1 MLAEQTDRVRPAP
14 GSAGRFGF
22 LSSKVELLGF
32 CLLVL
37 LAIALVWPIAKLLI
51 ASLSSSQD
59 LAAYYK
65 MATSAL
71 YQRALVNTFVIA
83 GLVMVCCLL
92 AAYPLAYVMASVSP
106 VTASL
111 LTFIVLLPFWT
122 SALVRTAA
130 WMIILQR
137 NGIANTILL
146 STGLVDEPITFLYNL
161 SGVIIGMSHV
171 LLPFMVMPLYAAFRA
186 MDGQLL
192 QAAAGLGARPGVL
205 VRRIVLPLTAPGAA
219 AGSLIVFMSAIG
231 YYITPSLMGGP
242 RQTMLAQ
249 MISYHMQTRL
259 DWAMASALSVVLLA
273 STLAVFFVFQ
283 RFYGFDRLF
292 TSDSGGTI
300 DPSVARMGGGYAWRG
315 ATVAAVIVAIFLI
328 APVLL
333 VFPLSFSS
341 SPFIQFP
348 PAEWTTRWYARLAE
362 DPKWLYAFWSS
373 ARVAILAVAL
383 AIVFGTA
390 AAILVSRLKGLLRG
404 VLEILLIAP
413 LVIPPIIIAVALYYQ
428 FATSPLMGSHELLAF
443 GHALLAMPFVYI
455 TVRASLRSFDPNL
468 ELAAMG
474 LGASWWTTF
483 RRIIFP
489 ALVPGIAAGG
499 VFAFITSFDDVVLA
513 LFLTNAHSRTLP
525 RVIYE
530 GARDD
535 IDPAIISVSALLILT
550 SLVAL
555 AVSIALRIRK

>member
-1 MLAEQTDRVRPAP
+1 MPVAGG
-14 GSAGRFGF
+14 GSGHAFT
-22 LSSKVELLGF
+22 KAELLGL
-32 CLLVL
+32 CLLVF
-37 LAIALVWPIAKLLI
+37 LAAVLVWPIAKLLF
-51 ASLSSSQD
+51 ASFSSSQD
-59 LAAYYK
+59 LSAYYK

-71 YQRALVNTFVIA
+71 YQRALANTFVIA
-83 GLVMVCCLL
+83 FLVMACCLL

-111 LTFIVLLPFWT
+111 LTFVVLLPFWT

-137 NGIANTILL
+137 NGIANAILL
-146 STGLVDEPITFLYNL
+146 SIGVTDEPVAFLYNL
-161 SGVIIGMSHV
+161 SGVIIGMAHV

-192 QAAAGLGARPGVL
+192 QAAAGLGASPGVL

-242 RQTMLAQ
+242 RQMMLAQ
-249 MISYHMQTRL
+249 MISYHMQQRL
-259 DWAMASALSVVLLA
+259 DWAMASALSVVLLG

-292 TSDSGGTI
+292 TSDSGGAI
-300 DPSVARMGGGYAWRG
+300 DPKVSRMGGGLAWR
-315 ATVAAVIVAIFLI
+315 AAVAVAIIVAFFLI

-348 PAEWTTRWYARLAE
+348 PAEWTTRWYAHLVD

-373 ARVAILAVAL
+373 LRVAALAVFL
-383 AIVFGTA
+383 AITFGTA
-390 AAILVSRLKGLLRG
+390 AAILVSRVQGLLRG
-404 VLEILLIAP
+404 LLETLLVAP

-428 FATSPLMGSHELLAF
+428 YATSPVMGSHELLAF

-468 ELAAMG
+468 ELAARG

-483 RRIIFP
+483 RRVIFP

-535 IDPAIISVSALLILT
+535 IDPSIISVSVLLIVT

-555 AVSIALRIRK
+555 AMSLSFRKRK